1 MHFFLFWIS
10 ALLTSLMEF
19 HKLNLKKFQKMKQK
33 EKRDGNQGIPWMKR
47 EKVNGDD
54 SRDDLEVM
62 NEDDGIGAT
71 MNDDNQE
78 QSRCYSQVSNECEL
92 WTAILT
98 E

>member
-1 MHFFLFWIS
+1 
-10 ALLTSLMEF
+10 
-19 HKLNLKKFQKMKQK
+19 
-33 EKRDGNQGIPWMKR
+33 MKR

-92 WTAILT
+92 
-98 E
+98 